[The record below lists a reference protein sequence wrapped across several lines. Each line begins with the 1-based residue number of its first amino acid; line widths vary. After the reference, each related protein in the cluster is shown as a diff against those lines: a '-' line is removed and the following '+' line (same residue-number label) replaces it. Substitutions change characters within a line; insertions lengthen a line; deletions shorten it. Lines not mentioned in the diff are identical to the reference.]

1 MGKSDPILDNIMRR
15 LMPIIKSAHKAKTHT
30 THEQRKVSSAKRCKK
45 WKQINTRAIKEYHAF
60 IEEELQKIKRRDLKH
75 GRKKGK

>member
-1 MGKSDPILDNIMRR
+1 MEKRDPILDNIMRR
-15 LMPIIKSAHKAKTHT
+15 LVPIIKSAHKAKTHT

-45 WKQINTRAIKEYHAF
+45 WKQINTRAIKEYHAW
-60 IEEELQKIKRRDLKH
+60 IEEELQKLKGGAKAH